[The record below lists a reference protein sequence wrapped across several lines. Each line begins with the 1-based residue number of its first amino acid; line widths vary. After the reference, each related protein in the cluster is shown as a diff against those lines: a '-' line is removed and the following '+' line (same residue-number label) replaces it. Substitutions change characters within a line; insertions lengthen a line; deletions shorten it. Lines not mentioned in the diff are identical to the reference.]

1 MEKYI
6 THVNLICWFIFQFTL
21 HYLAPLLTNRIL
33 FPGANAPKSNELCLI
48 NANIFLQLAPWSIY
62 CPNISEKVI
71 LQQLFIYKKYIHIR
85 YLYLT
90 TSSLLLS
97 AGDTHNLQENR
108 SNKIISSVVVSYNI
122 YLLTSYK
129 LCRVNNMRSKH
140 DLFNME
146 KYVCTY
152 AKHYN
157 TESIEI
163 NELLELW
170 IQVTLSIPYN
180 LKENMLL
187 AEIPIH
193 QEMCNR

>member
-1 MEKYI
+1 
-6 THVNLICWFIFQFTL
+6 
-21 HYLAPLLTNRIL
+21 
-33 FPGANAPKSNELCLI
+33 
-48 NANIFLQLAPWSIY
+48 
-62 CPNISEKVI
+62 
-71 LQQLFIYKKYIHIR
+71 
-85 YLYLT
+85 
-90 TSSLLLS
+90 
-97 AGDTHNLQENR
+97 
-108 SNKIISSVVVSYNI
+108 
-122 YLLTSYK
+122 
-129 LCRVNNMRSKH
+129 MRSKH